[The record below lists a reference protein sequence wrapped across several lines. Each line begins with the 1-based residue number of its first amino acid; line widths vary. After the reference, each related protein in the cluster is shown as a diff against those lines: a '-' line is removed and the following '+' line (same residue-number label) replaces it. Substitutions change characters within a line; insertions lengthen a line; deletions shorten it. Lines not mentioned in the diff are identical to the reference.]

1 MAFCL
6 WASEWWHR
14 NYEAGAWKWMPL
26 LTTVGTPELAPGGSR
41 YGELQDLVTRGLRAW
56 GRSVYRVGPSRGYLV
71 TLACEG
77 GLPLKL
83 ILREQTHLR
92 RYRQATF
99 GREPRWVVSAGL
111 GHRTR
116 YHALEKR
123 GAGCGAGSAPRP
135 RLNSAGR
142 ACSFGDVG
150 STLEVHL
157 LRGRS
162 RRGTPLLAEL
172 FGGGRTLAFAVQS
185 VDALTAGE
193 DWGALGESAHVV
205 RGTLA
210 AVPGALHRVDPADLR
225 GPPAG
230 KVDCVVL
237 SQGMGGSVSS
247 FGAGFWN
254 EILAVAPGLAE
265 RISRGEPIR
274 EVVYQDRY
282 VRSPLVARLVSEI
295 LDELITMADGAM
307 SGARLRIV
315 TTAPRR
321 SGRSS
326 RWVEDDWATGQEAKK
341 TIERLFS
348 AKSMSIDLTLRD
360 IKRAPHVR
368 ECRVVWES
376 GSVWRCRLDHGF
388 GFV

>member
-1 MAFCL
+1 MRR
-6 WASEWWHR
+6 WASP
-14 NYEAGAWKWMPL
+14 EADPPRANPSPPL
-26 LTTVGTPELAPGGSR
+26 PSGYIWAGTPM
-41 YGELQDLVTRGLRAW
+41 
-56 GRSVYRVGPSRGYLV
+56 
-71 TLACEG
+71 G
-77 GLPLKL
+77 GLCRTGALGRDIVRWRNEGRVVELVLPKDLDS
-83 ILREQTHLR
+83 IPREERAHL
-92 RYRQATF
+92 AM
-99 GREPRWVVSAGL
+99 W
-111 GHRTR
+111 
-116 YHALEKR
+116 
-123 GAGCGAGSAPRP
+123 
-135 RLNSAGR
+135 
-142 ACSFGDVG
+142 G

-157 LRGRS
+157 LRGGRS
-162 RRGTPLLAEL
+162 RRGTPVLAEL

-185 VDALTAGE
+185 VDALTPGE
-193 DWGALGESAHVV
+193 DWGASGESAHVV

-265 RISRGEPIR
+265 RLSRGEPIR

-295 LDELITMADGAM
+295 FGELIAMADGAM

>member
-1 MAFCL
+1 MEFEQIAL
-6 WASEWWHR
+6 ALQREL
-14 NYEAGAWKWMPL
+14 K
-26 LTTVGTPELAPGGSR
+26 TTDTVRLHLGGNPDGWS
-41 YGELQDLVTRGLRAW
+41 LQDWA
-56 GRSVYRVGPSRGYLV
+56 
-71 TLACEG
+71 
-77 GLPLKL
+77 
-83 ILREQTHLR
+83 
-92 RYRQATF
+92 
-99 GREPRWVVSAGL
+99 L
-111 GHRTR
+111 GHDIMRWKNEGR
-116 YHALEKR
+116 VVELVL
-123 GAGCGAGSAPRP
+123 PRDLDSIP
-135 RLNSAGR
+135 REER
-142 ACSFGDVG
+142 AHLAMWG
-150 STLEVHL
+150 STLGVHL
-157 LRGRS
+157 LRGGRS
-162 RRGTPLLAEL
+162 RRGTPVLAEL

-185 VDALTAGE
+185 VDALTPGE
-193 DWGALGESAHVV
+193 DWGASGESAHVV

-230 KVDCVVL
+230 KVGCVVL

-265 RISRGEPIR
+265 RISRDEPIR

-295 LDELITMADGAM
+295 FGKLVAMADGAM

-321 SGRSS
+321 SGRSR
-326 RWVEDDWATGQEAKK
+326 RWVEDDWTTGQEAKK

-348 AKSMSIDLTLRD
+348 ARSMSIHLALRD

-388 GFV
+388 GFLRTAEQVPHPFSASTDRQGTALAKVELDIAVKEPGIVYVFGVE